1 LNMDPATILALIGI
15 IDTAATLIKQHANG
29 QQPTAEDL
37 TALQAQTKQLSDQI
51 DALRT
56 DKA

>member
-1 LNMDPATILALIGI
+1 MEPATVLAIIAI
-15 IDTAATLIKQHANG
+15 IDSATRMLAQHANG
-29 QQPTAEDL
+29 QQPTADDL
-37 TALQAQTKQLSDQI
+37 TALQQQTKQLSDQI

>member
-1 LNMDPATILALIGI
+1 MEPATILALIGI
-15 IDTAATLIKQHANG
+15 INAAATMIEQHANG
-29 QQPTAEDL
+29 QQPTADDL
-37 TALQAQTKQLSDQI
+37 TALQQQTKQLSDQI